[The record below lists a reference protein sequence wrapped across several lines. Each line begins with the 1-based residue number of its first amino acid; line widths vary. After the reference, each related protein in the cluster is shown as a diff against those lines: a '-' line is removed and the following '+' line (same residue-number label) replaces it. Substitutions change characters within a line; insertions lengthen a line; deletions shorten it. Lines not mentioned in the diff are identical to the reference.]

1 MSKRRQERMAVEMKK
16 VLSQIIQDQIKDPR
30 LDFSTISIT
39 RVDVSNDLSHA
50 RVNFSVLGDEAQ
62 QDETIKVLQKAK
74 GYLRSEL
81 AREIQLRHAPEL
93 EFRLDKSIEHGI
105 RISSLLEEL
114 REGES
119 HKDES

>member
-1 MSKRRQERMAVEMKK
+1 MAVEMKK

-50 RVNFSVLGDEAQ
+50 RVNFSVLGDEVQ
-62 QDETIKVLQKAK
+62 QDETSKALQKAK

-119 HKDES
+119 HKDEP